1 MNRLTILMTAL
12 AFASYVNAAYS
23 QQSYADYVRDID
35 AQWDAYSERR
45 QLEEFQ
51 REQDAAL
58 QAFRERQSV
67 AYRQYRESIEAKWN
81 EFLEP
86 TPEQWVD
93 YDDAG
98 DTRVTVNFEEKV
110 EEGDA
115 RGQVTVEVLVE
126 VPLDASMPQR
136 PEVPEDSEPQDAEN
150 APDGLGPTE
159 GVVEPVQPAAA
170 PPEAVQHIAEQIES
184 LVSQIQGESGDPPL
198 LEDQLL
204 TSDGEAVTA
213 ENVREYVAEEIVQTA
228 QIDPEPFQS
237 ADGVQR
243 VRISVV
249 VPLVPNHLRIRAAK
263 YLPIVKK
270 HGAEHAAA
278 VPLTMSII
286 QTESYFNPRAKSHV
300 PAYGL
305 MQLVPNSGGRDA
317 YREVFKEDKAPTP
330 EFLYVPDNN
339 VRLGTAYYH
348 VIRDRY
354 LYGVEDPRKAE
365 LLAIAAY
372 NGGIGRVI
380 KRVMKRHEVPEMT
393 VEELYEA
400 LREAMPEET
409 ADYLEKVTSRKD
421 NYTEWEE

>member
-1 MNRLTILMTAL
+1 MKRLTILVVVI
-12 AFASYVNAAYS
+12 AFASYANAAYS
-23 QQSYADYVRDID
+23 QQSYADYVGDIE
-35 AQWDAYSERR
+35 AQWLAYSEQQ

-58 QAFRERQSV
+58 QAFRKQQSV
-67 AYRQYRESIEAKWN
+67 AYREYREGIEAKWD

-93 YDDAG
+93 YNDVG
-98 DTRVTVNFEEKV
+98 DTRVIVNFEEKV

-115 RGQVTVEVLVE
+115 HGQLTVEVLV
-126 VPLDASMPQR
+126 DASLLQR
-136 PEVPEDSEPQDAEN
+136 PEVPEGSDSPDVEN
-150 APDGLGPTE
+150 APDGLDPAD
-159 GVVEPVQPAAA
+159 GVVEPGEPAGA
-170 PPEAVQHIAEQIES
+170 PPEAVQHIAAQIES
-184 LVSQIQGESGDPPL
+184 LVSQVQGESGAPPL
-198 LEDQLL
+198 LEDQLQ
-204 TSDGEAVTA
+204 TSDGKVVNA
-213 ENVREYVAEEIVQTA
+213 ENVQEYIAEEILQTI

-249 VPLVPNHLRIRAAK
+249 VPLVPNHLRVRAEK

-270 HGAEHAAA
+270 HGAEHAAP

-286 QTESYFNPRAKSHV
+286 QTESYFNRRAKSHV

-317 YREVFKEDKAPTP
+317 YREVFKEDKAPSA

-380 KRVMKRHEVPEMT
+380 KRVMKRHEIPEMT
-393 VEELYEA
+393 VEELYDA